1 MKSSGIA
8 CVCHGVAA
16 RAAARQREGFT
27 LLELMVVLII
37 ITLLSTMVV
46 PSAVSAVRRNTVR
59 TEGGKLAELLRF
71 ASVSAISRHK
81 PVQVN
86 VDSRR
91 GLCWVSLSDAALPWV
106 EERQEARTQTLATLP
121 LRKDLQLMVTFGE
134 SDLPAGGTSGD
145 WQVITFRSD
154 GRADNAVL
162 ALTDPR
168 GDIFEVEVFGPTGEV
183 IVHEN
188 ET

>member
-1 MKSSGIA
+1 MKSSVSAYAYRGKMA
-8 CVCHGVAA
+8 G
-16 RAAARQREGFT
+16 AAARRRGGFT

-46 PSAVSAVRRNTVR
+46 PSAVSALRRNTVR
-59 TEGGKLAELLRF
+59 TEGEKLTELLRF

-86 VDSRR
+86 IDSRR
-91 GLCWVSLSDAALPWV
+91 RLCWVSLSDAALPWM

-121 LRKDLQLMVTFGE
+121 LREDLQVTVTFVEGNP
-134 SDLPAGGTSGD
+134 PAGEPSEG

-162 ALTDPR
+162 ALTNPG
-168 GDIFEVEVFGPTGEV
+168 GDIYEVEVFGASGEV